1 MTSGASGN
9 ENWVALLGTKGGP
22 AIRPGSTM
30 PTSSL
35 LCLDGHKIVVD
46 CGLGVTCGLAD
57 QGMRLT
63 DLSLIFI
70 THLHSDHYLDLG
82 PLLHTAWT
90 AGLKSRVRVFGPAD
104 LSAYWSHFLQS
115 MRYDIETRMAD
126 EGRPDLGELV
136 EIVPVTDGFSFE
148 EMGLRVTLHRVSHPP
163 VVDAFAYK
171 FEAAGRS
178 IVISGD
184 TCFQPTLSNFAGGAD
199 LLIHEAMLAEGVD
212 RLVARV
218 GNGDDRLRRHLHAS
232 HTRVEDAGRIAA
244 MAGVR
249 ALALNHLVPVDDPD
263 ISDEDWIMAAR
274 VTWDGPLF
282 LGKDGMRIKM
292 KRKEAR

>member
-1 MTSGASGN
+1 M
-9 ENWVALLGTKGGP
+9 
-22 AIRPGSTM
+22 RR
-30 PTSSL
+30 PTS
-35 LCLDGHKIVVD
+35 
-46 CGLGVTCGLAD
+46 
-57 QGMRLT
+57 
-63 DLSLIFI
+63 
-70 THLHSDHYLDLG
+70 
-82 PLLHTAWT
+82 
-90 AGLKSRVRVFGPAD
+90 
-104 LSAYWSHFLQS
+104 
-115 MRYDIETRMAD
+115 
-126 EGRPDLGELV
+126 ELV

-148 EMGLRVTLHRVSHPP
+148 EMGLKVTLHWVLHPP

-171 FEAAGRS
+171 FEAADEASSYPATRAFNPP
-178 IVISGD
+178 
-184 TCFQPTLSNFAGGAD
+184 CPTSAGGAD
-199 LLIHEAMLAEGVD
+199 LLVHEAMLAEGVD

-249 ALALNHLVPVDDPD
+249 ALALNHLVPVDDPE